1 MTRKFFIASSNE
13 LCIGYGQT
21 SSNGMLTNFNANA
34 NTLQKKESLK
44 IFNDREQRQEE
55 IERRL
60 IG

>member
-1 MTRKFFIASSNE
+1 
-13 LCIGYGQT
+13 
-21 SSNGMLTNFNANA
+21 MLTNFNANA

-60 IG
+60 IGQLGDMYKNA